1 MNTLMKINTAVFWVL
16 ALASYLLGWTGILGY
31 LPMLAVVIFLAHI
44 VEVAIF
50 WTKFKHNSDNPV
62 MDAINVLIFGV
73 FHLKPLMK

>member
-1 MNTLMKINTAVFWVL
+1 MSTLMKINTAVFWLL
-16 ALASYLLGWTGILGY
+16 ALVSYVMGWTGILGY

-62 MDAINVLIFGV
+62 ADAVQILIFGV